1 MARSTAAVWTVS
13 LAATLAAGCGGSSSP
28 PPANNN
34 VEATTVA
41 GPPKPWVEMTI
52 DEKRDYMAEHVLPTM
67 SELFTAYDPVRY
79 AGFSCKTCHGND
91 AREQGFHMPNGL
103 PPLWPSGTPE
113 QQQMVRQ
120 HPDMARFMFN
130 RVLPTMTQL
139 LGQPAWDN
147 VEKTGF
153 SCYNCH
159 PHAESTP

>member
-1 MARSTAAVWTVS
+1 MG
-13 LAATLAAGCGGSSSP
+13 ATSVLGCGGSGAP
-28 PPANNN
+28 PP
-34 VEATTVA
+34 EHSGDTATDNPVA
-41 GPPKPWVEMTI
+41 GPPKPWAEMTT
-52 DEKRDYMAEHVLPTM
+52 DERGAYMAEHVLPTM
-67 SELFTAYDPVRY
+67 TELFTAYYPERY
-79 AGFSCKTCHGND
+79 ADFSCKTCHGGD
-91 AREQGFHMPNGL
+91 AREVSFHMPNGL

-113 QQQMVRQ
+113 QQQMVRE

-159 PHAESTP
+159 PHAESAP